1 MYYHHHLET
10 PHILFHHTVSGEA
23 TPDFAL
29 HCHAEYEIYF
39 YIRGDVSYLVEG
51 QAYPLEPHSM
61 LLLAPG
67 TFHGVRIDSD
77 APYER
82 YCLHF
87 DAALPAPRTLPLL
100 NSIFQSHIYYRN
112 AERLQLSAFF
122 EAVEACRQ
130 LEPPVREEV
139 LGTRAEALTYQLLM
153 LSGDSPGVGSLNSE
167 QEGPLVRRL
176 LSYLNLHLTE
186 DLSLDGLAER
196 FYISKHHLNKII
208 KRSTSTT
215 VMDYVIHKRVAMAR
229 QLIREGLPAAAAAEQ
244 SGFHDYS
251 AFYRACRR
259 VTGATPSSFNQPPE
273 MR

>member
-167 QEGPLVRRL
+167 QEGP
-176 LSYLNLHLTE
+176 
-186 DLSLDGLAER
+186 ACP
-196 FYISKHHLNKII
+196 
-208 KRSTSTT
+208 
-215 VMDYVIHKRVAMAR
+215 
-229 QLIREGLPAAAAAEQ
+229 PAAELSQ
-244 SGFHDYS
+244 SSPDGGPFPG
-251 AFYRACRR
+251 RAG
-259 VTGATPSSFNQPPE
+259 GAVLYQQAPPE
-273 MR
+273 QNL

>member
-82 YCLHF
+82 
-87 DAALPAPRTLPLL
+87 
-100 NSIFQSHIYYRN
+100 
-112 AERLQLSAFF
+112 
-122 EAVEACRQ
+122 
-130 LEPPVREEV
+130 
-139 LGTRAEALTYQLLM
+139 
-153 LSGDSPGVGSLNSE
+153 
-167 QEGPLVRRL
+167 
-176 LSYLNLHLTE
+176 
-186 DLSLDGLAER
+186 
-196 FYISKHHLNKII
+196 
-208 KRSTSTT
+208 
-215 VMDYVIHKRVAMAR
+215 
-229 QLIREGLPAAAAAEQ
+229 
-244 SGFHDYS
+244 
-251 AFYRACRR
+251 
-259 VTGATPSSFNQPPE
+259 
-273 MR
+273 